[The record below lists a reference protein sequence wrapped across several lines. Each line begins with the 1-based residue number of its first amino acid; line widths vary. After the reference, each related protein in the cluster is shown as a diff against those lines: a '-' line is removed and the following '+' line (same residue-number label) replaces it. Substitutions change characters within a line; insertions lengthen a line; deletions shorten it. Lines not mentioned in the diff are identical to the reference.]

1 MQRIAI
7 IGGGASGL
15 VASIYASDLSHKVT
29 VFEGNEESLKKVL
42 MTGNGRCNYWNEDM
56 ATKHYHSSDEAYLS
70 SIFTKEN
77 QEEILNFFERLGIV
91 PKIKNGY
98 YYPFS
103 NQALSIKK
111 ALLNEAFRLGVEFKT
126 NYRVQEI
133 KKVDNQFVIDEFM
146 FFDKVI
152 LATGGKSYPKTGS
165 DGFGWEL
172 ARFLG
177 HTIKPI
183 YPSLVAL
190 KVNTNVNS
198 LWSGVR
204 SEVEVSLYENGEYKA
219 KQHGEIQFTNYG
231 VSGICIFNLSGYVAE
246 GLGMDKKEEIRIN
259 FMPFLDKEEVGK
271 WFESKG
277 KLPLGVILNGFL
289 NEKIIKMILKK
300 SKLDQDDLYSHL
312 SLERQEK
319 LWMNLTEFRLMIED
333 TLDYDSAQVCKGGI
347 SLSEVDCSTMQSH
360 LVDGLF
366 FAGEILDVDG
376 DCGGYNLGFAW
387 ISGMLAGKGVKN
399 DSDSTNK
406 SAY

>member
-15 VASIYASDLSHKVT
+15 VTSIYASDSSHKVT

-177 HTIKPI
+177 HTIKSI

-300 SKLDQDDLYSHL
+300 SKLDQDDLYCHL

-333 TLDYDSAQVCKGGI
+333 TLEYDSAQVCKGGI

>member
-15 VASIYASDLSHKVT
+15 VASIYASDSSHKVT

-289 NEKIIKMILKK
+289 NEKIIKKKKKK
-300 SKLDQDDLYSHL
+300 SKLDQDDLYCHL